1 VLRGQVDEVL
11 LQLDLGQQRVVLLSS
26 EVVAKEELLKE
37 AGDKHVDL
45 QHTAQIEMNRCVS
58 ELILAEKK
66 TRCVLY
72 RCKCFGSDLSPS
84 EYIHICPM
92 STMYICIGWQLVV
105 MQP

>member
-1 VLRGQVDEVL
+1 MLRGQVDEVL

-37 AGDKHVDL
+37 AGVKHIDL
-45 QHTAQIEMNRCVS
+45 QHTAQIEMSRCVS

-72 RCKCFGSDLSPS
+72 PCKCFESDLSPS
-84 EYIHICPM
+84 EFIYVLCPPC
-92 STMYICIGWQLVV
+92 MYV
-105 MQP
+105 

>member
-1 VLRGQVDEVL
+1 LNDESTRKLLQGDCTDVLRGQVDEVL

-37 AGDKHVDL
+37 AGVKHVDL
-45 QHTAQIEMNRCVS
+45 QHTAQIEMSRFVN

-72 RCKCFGSDLSPS
+72 QCKCFGSDRSIA
-84 EYIHICPM
+84 E
-92 STMYICIGWQLVV
+92 
-105 MQP
+105 